1 MFNLMIRILILNL
14 FFFINLHA
22 QNLKE
27 QMLEKTFISFDG
39 KNFIKF
45 KQLDKKNYEQKYTNL
60 VLKIEIDE
68 KLLKNDVYYIK
79 ILSTKDSFK
88 NSNYSYEFINKVPII
103 KLENIKNDL
112 IINFDL
118 ENQHLF
124 FDLELFNEFEYKNIL
139 NEEKLLFGI
148 TYGII
153 LCAFLYNFVFF
164 LYNREK
170 IFLYY
175 SLLQVSLLF
184 LLVLCSK
191 NSYIINLLD
200 NNGNNIDI
208 SLTLLLNLSI
218 LLSILFNMEFLNT
231 KKYTPKIH
239 TSLWLLIFLDLLDIF
254 SLLITNK
261 SFIIDYIPPYILIF
275 LLLIFAFFV
284 LKQGYK
290 PALFYIIGWFSL
302 FIFVFLSQSS
312 FSDYNENYMLHIGIP
327 LESLLFSFAIGFK
340 MRQTELEKQQNETIL
355 INKSKLASMGEMIGN
370 IAHQWRQPLTH
381 LSYIIMN
388 LKAAYENDKLDK
400 KYLEKKTDEANKQIE
415 FMSHTID
422 DFRNFFKISKQKEE
436 FSLIECINESINLLN
451 ESFKSLDIKLNFNYT
466 ENFRI
471 RTYKGEFAQVIFN
484 LLNNAKDEFI
494 KQEIKDAKIIINIIK
509 KEENILIEIIDN
521 AGGISE
527 KIIKKIFEPYFTTK
541 EKGLGIGLYMSKVI
555 IEKNIGGKLEV
566 ENTINGAKFI
576 IYLINSQI

>member
-153 LCAFLYNFVFF
+153 LCSFLYNFVFF
-164 LYNREK
+164 LYNKEK

>member
-1 MFNLMIRILILNL
+1 
-14 FFFINLHA
+14 
-22 QNLKE
+22 
-27 QMLEKTFISFDG
+27 
-39 KNFIKF
+39 
-45 KQLDKKNYEQKYTNL
+45 
-60 VLKIEIDE
+60 
-68 KLLKNDVYYIK
+68 
-79 ILSTKDSFK
+79 
-88 NSNYSYEFINKVPII
+88 
-103 KLENIKNDL
+103 
-112 IINFDL
+112 
-118 ENQHLF
+118 
-124 FDLELFNEFEYKNIL
+124 
-139 NEEKLLFGI
+139 
-148 TYGII
+148 
-153 LCAFLYNFVFF
+153 
-164 LYNREK
+164 
-170 IFLYY
+170 
-175 SLLQVSLLF
+175 
-184 LLVLCSK
+184 
-191 NSYIINLLD
+191 
-200 NNGNNIDI
+200 
-208 SLTLLLNLSI
+208 
-218 LLSILFNMEFLNT
+218 
-231 KKYTPKIH
+231 
-239 TSLWLLIFLDLLDIF
+239 
-254 SLLITNK
+254 
-261 SFIIDYIPPYILIF
+261 
-275 LLLIFAFFV
+275 
-284 LKQGYK
+284 
-290 PALFYIIGWFSL
+290 
-302 FIFVFLSQSS
+302 
-312 FSDYNENYMLHIGIP
+312 
-327 LESLLFSFAIGFK
+327 

>member
-1 MFNLMIRILILNL
+1 M
-14 FFFINLHA
+14 
-22 QNLKE
+22 
-27 QMLEKTFISFDG
+27 
-39 KNFIKF
+39 
-45 KQLDKKNYEQKYTNL
+45 
-60 VLKIEIDE
+60 
-68 KLLKNDVYYIK
+68 
-79 ILSTKDSFK
+79 
-88 NSNYSYEFINKVPII
+88 
-103 KLENIKNDL
+103 
-112 IINFDL
+112 
-118 ENQHLF
+118 
-124 FDLELFNEFEYKNIL
+124 
-139 NEEKLLFGI
+139 
-148 TYGII
+148 
-153 LCAFLYNFVFF
+153 
-164 LYNREK
+164 
-170 IFLYY
+170 
-175 SLLQVSLLF
+175 
-184 LLVLCSK
+184 
-191 NSYIINLLD
+191 
-200 NNGNNIDI
+200 
-208 SLTLLLNLSI
+208 
-218 LLSILFNMEFLNT
+218 
-231 KKYTPKIH
+231 
-239 TSLWLLIFLDLLDIF
+239 
-254 SLLITNK
+254 
-261 SFIIDYIPPYILIF
+261 
-275 LLLIFAFFV
+275 
-284 LKQGYK
+284 
-290 PALFYIIGWFSL
+290 SL

>member
-164 LYNREK
+164 LYNKEK

-261 SFIIDYIPPYILIF
+261 SFIIDYIPSYILIF

-370 IAHQWRQPLTH
+370 IAHQWKQPLTH

>member
-1 MFNLMIRILILNL
+1 MIRILILNL

-208 SLTLLLNLSI
+208 SLTLLLNLSM

>member
-1 MFNLMIRILILNL
+1 MFNLIVKIFILNL
-14 FFFINLHA
+14 IFFINLNA
-22 QNLKE
+22 QNLKD
-27 QMLEKTFISFDG
+27 QILDKAFISFDG
-39 KNFIKF
+39 ENFIKY
-45 KQLDKKNYEQKYTNL
+45 KELDKNFFEQKYTNL
-60 VLKIEIDE
+60 LLKIKIDE
-68 KLLKNDVYYIK
+68 KLLQKDVYYIK

-164 LYNREK
+164 LYNKEK

-208 SLTLLLNLSI
+208 SLTLLLNLSM

-327 LESLLFSFAIGFK
+327 LESLLFSLAIGFK

-471 RTYKGEFAQVIFN
+471 RTYKGQFAQVIFN

>member
-39 KNFIKF
+39 KNFIKI

-164 LYNREK
+164 LYNKEK

>member
-164 LYNREK
+164 LYNKEK

>member
-164 LYNREK
+164 LYNKEK

-175 SLLQVSLLF
+175 SLLEVSLLF

-566 ENTINGAKFI
+566 KNTMNGAKFI
-576 IYLINSQI
+576 ILLSNY

>member
-1 MFNLMIRILILNL
+1 
-14 FFFINLHA
+14 
-22 QNLKE
+22 
-27 QMLEKTFISFDG
+27 
-39 KNFIKF
+39 
-45 KQLDKKNYEQKYTNL
+45 
-60 VLKIEIDE
+60 
-68 KLLKNDVYYIK
+68 
-79 ILSTKDSFK
+79 
-88 NSNYSYEFINKVPII
+88 
-103 KLENIKNDL
+103 
-112 IINFDL
+112 
-118 ENQHLF
+118 
-124 FDLELFNEFEYKNIL
+124 
-139 NEEKLLFGI
+139 
-148 TYGII
+148 
-153 LCAFLYNFVFF
+153 
-164 LYNREK
+164 
-170 IFLYY
+170 
-175 SLLQVSLLF
+175 
-184 LLVLCSK
+184 
-191 NSYIINLLD
+191 
-200 NNGNNIDI
+200 
-208 SLTLLLNLSI
+208 
-218 LLSILFNMEFLNT
+218 
-231 KKYTPKIH
+231 
-239 TSLWLLIFLDLLDIF
+239 
-254 SLLITNK
+254 
-261 SFIIDYIPPYILIF
+261 
-275 LLLIFAFFV
+275 
-284 LKQGYK
+284 
-290 PALFYIIGWFSL
+290 
-302 FIFVFLSQSS
+302 
-312 FSDYNENYMLHIGIP
+312 
-327 LESLLFSFAIGFK
+327 
-340 MRQTELEKQQNETIL
+340 
-355 INKSKLASMGEMIGN
+355 
-370 IAHQWRQPLTH
+370 
-381 LSYIIMN
+381 MN

>member
-164 LYNREK
+164 LYNKEK

-566 ENTINGAKFI
+566 KNTMNGAKFI
-576 IYLINSQI
+576 ILLSNY

>member
-1 MFNLMIRILILNL
+1 M
-14 FFFINLHA
+14 FINLNA
-22 QNLKE
+22 QNLKD
-27 QMLEKTFISFDG
+27 QILDKAFISFDG
-39 KNFIKF
+39 ENFIKY
-45 KQLDKKNYEQKYTNL
+45 KELDKNFFEQKYTNL
-60 VLKIEIDE
+60 LLKIKIDE
-68 KLLKNDVYYIK
+68 KLLKKDVYYIK

-88 NSNYSYEFINKVPII
+88 NSNYPYEFINKVPII

-164 LYNREK
+164 LYNKEK

-184 LLVLCSK
+184 LLILCSK

-340 MRQTELEKQQNETIL
+340 MRQTELEKQKNETIL

>member
-164 LYNREK
+164 LYNKEK

-355 INKSKLASMGEMIGN
+355 INKSKLASRGEMIGN

>member
-164 LYNREK
+164 LYNKEK

-261 SFIIDYIPPYILIF
+261 SFIIDYIPSYILIF

>member
-164 LYNREK
+164 LYNKEK

-400 KYLEKKTDEANKQIE
+400 NFLEKKTDEANKQIE